1 MIVEEFVN
9 RLEGVTGHDGQYS
22 ARCPAHDDKNASLSV
37 GKGDNGKIL
46 IHCHAGCSCAAILS
60 AMGLTEADLFD
71 DNRKFSR
78 ERKKGHR
85 EIVARYDYT
94 DTQGRLLNQKT
105 RWVEDGKKTF
115 TWSHKENGH
124 WVKGRTG

>member
-1 MIVEEFVN
+1 MNLLIVEEFVN

-60 AMGLTEADLFD
+60 AMGLAESDLFD

-78 ERKKGHR
+78 ERKRDAGKSWR
-85 EIVARYDYT
+85 
-94 DTQGRLLNQKT
+94 DTTIPIR
-105 RWVEDGKKTF
+105 RAVY
-115 TWSHKENGH
+115 
-124 WVKGRTG
+124 